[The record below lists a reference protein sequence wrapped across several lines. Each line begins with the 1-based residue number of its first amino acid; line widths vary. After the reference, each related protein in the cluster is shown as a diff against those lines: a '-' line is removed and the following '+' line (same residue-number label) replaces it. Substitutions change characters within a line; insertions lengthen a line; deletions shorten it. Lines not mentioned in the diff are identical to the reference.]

1 MFKSQWHGCI
11 CNVGT
16 PSSTTLVPEGTNQYH
31 TTERVQDVV
40 GGMVSSNTE
49 SGISVT
55 YDDSD
60 GTLDLK
66 CADPDFH

>member
-1 MFKSQWHGCI
+1 MGASVIQ
-11 CNVGT
+11 GT
-16 PSSTTLVPEGTNQYH
+16 PNTTFVPEGTNQYH

-60 GTLDLK
+60 GTLDFNVN
-66 CADPDFH
+66 DPTISV